1 MPQHSE
7 DYKRLLAQKHFLEEI
22 EQGIEMANQEIIHAS
37 IASLGRERFL
47 KFAVT
52 VAKLRAQYLLAAFQ
66 LFVGESE
73 PDPAGV
79 AKLREKRE
87 MFEEALSAFEAL
99 RRAIEKG
106 YVGVVERTA
115 TKSKAKRV

>member
-1 MPQHSE
+1 MAEHSE

-22 EQGIEMANQEIIHAS
+22 EQGVEMANQEIIHAS

-52 VAKLRAQYLLAAFQ
+52 VAKLRAQYLRAAFQ
-66 LFVGESE
+66 LFVGEAE

-79 AKLREKRE
+79 ATLRQKRE

-106 YVGVVERTA
+106 YVGVVEKTP
-115 TKSKAKRV
+115 TQSKAKPG